1 MGADNWIA
9 VLSADHGV
17 CPLPEIAKR
26 IIADHFTPGGKAPDQ
41 PFKLTAMPTLKPGRK
56 LLDHAGTISADVALH
71 VRTSAAAG
79 SDDLADT
86 VDYGQVANSVHAL
99 IVGEPVDL
107 IETLAER
114 IADAC
119 LGFPGVERVKV
130 TVHKPHAPIEVPFDD
145 VELRIVREQ
154 SGDA

>member
-1 MGADNWIA
+1 MPDQIRIRGIRGTGH
-9 VLSADHGV
+9 HGV
-17 CPLPEIAKR
+17 FAHER
-26 IIADHFTPGGKAPDQ
+26 ADGQEFTVDV
-41 PFKLTAMPTLKPGRK
+41 TL
-56 LLDHAGTISADVALH
+56 D
-71 VRTSAAAG
+71 VRTSAAAD

-86 VDYGQVANSVHAL
+86 VDYGLVANAVHAV

-114 IADAC
+114 IAAAC

-145 VELRIVREQ
+145 VQLRIVREKR
-154 SGDA
+154 GDA